1 MDDLSELAFRL
12 HSTSVG
18 QSILDLVVVPNVIA
32 TAANV
37 SSHSDSFLATSH
49 DGFCCLLHCNLTHQ
63 IGKLLRSYQALT
75 VESRLCQNMDFLLHT
90 LTEPV
95 LLDESVHEN
104 DPIADSLTGVLFNFN
119 ME

>member
-1 MDDLSELAFRL
+1 MDDLLELAFRL

-18 QSILDLVVVPNVIA
+18 QSILDLVVVPNAIA

-37 SSHSDSFLATSH
+37 SCHSDSFLATSH

-75 VESRLCQNMDFLLHT
+75 VESRLCQNMDFLMRVFT
-90 LTEPV
+90 RM
-95 LLDESVHEN
+95 
-104 DPIADSLTGVLFNFN
+104 IR
-119 ME
+119 